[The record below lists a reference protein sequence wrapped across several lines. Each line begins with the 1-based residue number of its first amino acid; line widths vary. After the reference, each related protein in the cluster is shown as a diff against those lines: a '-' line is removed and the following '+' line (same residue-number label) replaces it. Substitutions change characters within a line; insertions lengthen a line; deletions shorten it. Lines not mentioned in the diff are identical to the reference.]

1 MLFFILQS
9 VTSNLCYDII
19 SLIKSSFTA
28 LETSKDPQMISM
40 AFNMMDKFDKYQE
53 SMGKINKMLIVASIF
68 YPWAKIHFAQH
79 IFQIIFA
86 NDSSK
91 IEEMTTTMNDLL
103 NDRYDIDYALY
114 STPPLYGKSIPSGIM
129 VQVFLHLLQL
139 RLVSWRLLVMIT
151 LFEFHEGY
159 FFSLLKIGKTD

>member
-1 MLFFILQS
+1 
-9 VTSNLCYDII
+9 
-19 SLIKSSFTA
+19 
-28 LETSKDPQMISM
+28 
-40 AFNMMDKFDKYQE
+40 
-53 SMGKINKMLIVASIF
+53 
-68 YPWAKIHFAQH
+68 
-79 IFQIIFA
+79 
-86 NDSSK
+86 
-91 IEEMTTTMNDLL
+91 MTTTVNDLL

-151 LFEFHEGY
+151 LFKFHEGY